1 VTARVRLE
9 VCVDTPAGLAAALA
23 GGADRIELCAAL
35 DLGGLTPA
43 PGLMAQAA
51 ASGCETLAM
60 IRPRAGDFVYEPRD
74 LDAMRRDI
82 DAARAAGL
90 TGVVLGASRPDGAL
104 DAAALAALVAHA
116 AGLELAL
123 HRAFDV
129 VPELSE
135 ALEAAIA
142 LGFARILTSGG
153 RPTAAEGGEAIA
165 SLVAQARGR
174 IAIMAGAGLTP
185 ANVAD
190 VARRTGVSEV
200 HASCRAPTLEPRTG
214 AVAELGFAASGRRD
228 TSRSVVEAMRRALLS

>member
-1 VTARVRLE
+1 VTGRPTLE
-9 VCVDTPAGLAAALA
+9 VCVDSPAGLAAAVA

-43 PGLMAQAA
+43 PGLMAKAA

-74 LDAMRRDI
+74 LDTMRRDI
-82 DAARAAGL
+82 DAVRAAGL

-104 DAAALAALVAHA
+104 DAAALETLVAHA
-116 AGLELAL
+116 AGLEVVL

-129 VPELSE
+129 TPDLSE

-153 RPTAAEGGEAIA
+153 RPTAVEGAEAIA
-165 SLVAQARGR
+165 SLVAQAGGR

-190 VARRTGVSEV
+190 IIRRTGVREV
-200 HASCRAPTLEPRTG
+200 HASCRAPTLAPATG
-214 AVAELGFAASGRRD
+214 AVAELGFAAAGRRD
-228 TSRSVVEAMRRALLS
+228 TSRPVVEAMRRALVS